1 MLVLVLVLVLVL
13 ETLVFTEEEL
23 KLDAWLVEVV
33 LAELVKELALLVMFV
48 VELVEF
54 GVLFSDDVELD
65 PLLEA
70 EMVVVEFAALVS
82 SLVKELADWLAVD
95 EGLVIARLLLGNDV
109 IVVGLLLPPPPP
121 QPLNAK
127 IRKLIE
133 IRCDWV
139 RVSKF
144 MVLSTDWM

>member
-1 MLVLVLVLVLVL
+1 VLVLVLVL

-144 MVLSTDWM
+144 MVPSTGWV